1 MASLAGEQLKD
12 TYDSL
17 LKTSDNDAL
26 VSGSYKE
33 ITDGSGNGSN
43 LYLGQDGNVGIGV
56 SPVRNLHVDGGS
68 ISADTPTLRISSTD
82 SSGTNKFGIEFFSN
96 SGSDVRGKLLAD
108 NNGKVYLDDNGG
120 GGVILQGNGGTGGV
134 GIGGSPSTFANYTNV
149 SIKGGSSGS
158 NLDFFNSSGTRVGA
172 IVSNPSTD
180 FIIETNEAT
189 PLVFKTNSNPAMRID
204 SSGNVGIGTDSP
216 AVPSSNATTLHIKGA
231 VATKGG
237 AVRLSSS
244 DDSVDAYL
252 YPSSSSFNI
261 GSITSHDVNIVT
273 NNSPRMTIDSS
284 GNVGIGQ
291 TNPSTHKLH
300 VASGASFA
308 SLALFENT
316 GSGQSLVQI
325 KSPSASIIEFGDN
338 DDGNVGAIQYFHADN
353 SMRFKTAD
361 NERMRIDSSGRVGI
375 GETNPDRELDLKNSA
390 DNCIMSITSSTSH
403 LSGLVLGDTA
413 DDDRG
418 GILYNNTSD
427 YLYFLS
433 NAQERLRILS
443 GGGITFNGDTATA
456 NALDDYEEGTWTPVY
471 TPANNSF
478 TTMTMNVVSATYTK
492 IGRQVTARAYIT
504 TNEVVVGTASGGL
517 NIDGLPFT
525 SASGNDGFS
534 SVSIGYVTNW
544 GTVPNTGYV
553 RSNNTEIRLRRST
566 GANDSSPS
574 DLTTGA
580 TANQNQIMITATYF
594 V

>member
-1 MASLAGEQLKD
+1 VGQSF
-12 TYDSL
+12 
-17 LKTSDNDAL
+17 AL
-26 VSGSYKE
+26 GFY
-33 ITDGSGNGSN
+33 T
-43 LYLGQDGNVGIGV
+43 
-56 SPVRNLHVDGGS
+56 
-68 ISADTPTLRISSTD
+68 ASTD
-82 SSGTNKFGIEFFSN
+82 
-96 SGSDVRGKLLAD
+96 
-108 NNGKVYLDDNGG
+108 
-120 GGVILQGNGGTGGV
+120 
-134 GIGGSPSTFANYTNV
+134 
-149 SIKGGSSGS
+149 
-158 NLDFFNSSGTRVGA
+158 
-172 IVSNPSTD
+172 TD
-180 FIIETNEAT
+180 AT
-189 PLVFKTNSNPAMRID
+189 ERMRID
-204 SSGNVGIGTDSP
+204 SSGNVGIGASSISAVGSRRTLQLNNSAGSAIRLSESGTDLAFLSYD
-216 AVPSSNATTLHIKGA
+216 STNFL
-231 VATKGG
+231 
-237 AVRLSSS
+237 RLSSS
-244 DDSVDAYL
+244 D
-252 YPSSSSFNI
+252 
-261 GSITSHDVNIVT
+261 
-273 NNSPRMTIDSS
+273 
-284 GNVGIGQ
+284 Q
-291 TNPSTHKLH
+291 
-300 VASGASFA
+300 
-308 SLALFENT
+308 LAIL
-316 GSGQSLVQI
+316 
-325 KSPSASIIEFGDN
+325 
-338 DDGNVGAIQYFHADN
+338 
-353 SMRFKTAD
+353 TAGT
-361 NERMRIDSSGRVGI
+361 ERMRIDSSGRVGI